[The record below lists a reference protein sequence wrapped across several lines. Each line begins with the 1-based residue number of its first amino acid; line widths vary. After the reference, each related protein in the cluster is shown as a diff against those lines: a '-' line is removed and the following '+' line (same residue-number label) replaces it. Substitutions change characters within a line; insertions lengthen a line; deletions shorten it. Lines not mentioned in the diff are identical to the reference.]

1 MYTIQHT
8 KYYEPIMLE
17 LTRVKRLVS
26 LAGDGTLD
34 QHEKMALFEASTQ
47 IAKATRALNKLYDA
61 DYAAEFAHIPADLED
76 LPKCYPDYL
85 SQLAGA
91 KSSIW
96 EAISFFRR
104 NLAVELDD
112 CYNPHEVHSLLKSS
126 VKITDSL
133 MKAATALAKANSV
146 ARP

>member
-17 LTRVKRLVS
+17 LTRVKRLTI

-34 QHEKMALFEASTQ
+34 QHESMALFETRAQ
-47 IAKATRALNKLYDA
+47 IAKATRALNKLYG
-61 DYAAEFAHIPADLED
+61 DYASEFAHIPADLED

-104 NLAVELDD
+104 NLAIELDD

-133 MKAATALAKANSV
+133 MKAVTDLTNANSV